1 MQIEGDCLRV
11 IQALQDSDHYFTL
24 FGHII
29 EKTKRLGSFL
39 RRCQFQHVRRNGNL
53 LAHSLARRVALA
65 ANTNV
70 WVEDLPIDLEVVFQ
84 SDLS

>member
-11 IQALQDSDHYFTL
+11 IQALQDSDRYFTL

-39 RRCQFQHVRRNGNL
+39 RRCQFQQVRRNGNQ
-53 LAHSLARRVALA
+53 LAHSLARRVALVA
-65 ANTNV
+65 DTDV
-70 WVEDLPIDLEVVFQ
+70 
-84 SDLS
+84 